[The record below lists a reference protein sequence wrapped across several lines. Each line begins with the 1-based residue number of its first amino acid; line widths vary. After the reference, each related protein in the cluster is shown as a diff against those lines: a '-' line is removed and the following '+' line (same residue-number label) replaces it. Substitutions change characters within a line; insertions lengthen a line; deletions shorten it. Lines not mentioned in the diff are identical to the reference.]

1 MAGRYPSL
9 HLISRFQTELDRLFQ
24 EALHLG
30 ASNISAGEWQP
41 NLDIVETAEA
51 IQLLLDV
58 PGLAAADLKVEVRGT
73 TVIISGTK
81 TTPLPPTQRVR
92 FQCMERGHGRF
103 RREVQLFWPV
113 NSHHG
118 AARLADGLL
127 IIEFPKVQEKRQA
140 ARQLHIEEPPCPESP
155 DDE

>member
-1 MAGRYPSL
+1 MVGRYPSL
-9 HLISRFQTELDRLFQ
+9 HLISRFQTELDRLFH
-24 EALHLG
+24 EALQLG
-30 ASNISAGEWQP
+30 ASTISAGEWQP
-41 NLDIVETAEA
+41 NLDIVETPKA

-58 PGLAAADLKVEVRGT
+58 PGLTAADLKVEVRGT
-73 TVIISGTK
+73 LVVISGTK

-113 NSHHG
+113 NSHDG
-118 AARLADGLL
+118 TARLENGLL
-127 IIEFPKVQEKRQA
+127 LIEFPKVQEKRLA
-140 ARQLHIEEPPCPESP
+140 ARLLHIEEPAHPESA